1 MEPDF
6 RALQVLAEVSLGIV
20 GFSAILIGLSRSKK
34 GFSKPDNFRIQLLT
48 FSAFGAMFCA
58 LLPFAIFNQNNID
71 LSWAI
76 VNWTLCSYSTIGL
89 LIFPR
94 RVFDLRR
101 EGYKDLFPFKII
113 ALQVGIL
120 ITIFI
125 LSGSMI
131 LGLIDQKNNFY
142 IFCYLTLGLSLR
154 WPINFFRASSD
165 VLIVFADIP
174 RFIAISQS
182 KRGGHTTHQS
192 TFNATNV
199 TLW

>member
-76 VNWTLCSYSTIGL
+76 VNWTLCLYSTIGL

-113 ALQVGIL
+113 ALQV
-120 ITIFI
+120 
-125 LSGSMI
+125 
-131 LGLIDQKNNFY
+131 
-142 IFCYLTLGLSLR
+142 
-154 WPINFFRASSD
+154 
-165 VLIVFADIP
+165 
-174 RFIAISQS
+174 
-182 KRGGHTTHQS
+182 
-192 TFNATNV
+192 
-199 TLW
+199 

>member
-20 GFSAILIGLSRSKK
+20 GFSAILIGLSRSKN
-34 GFSKPDNFRIQLLT
+34 GFSRPDNFRIQLLT

-71 LSWAI
+71 LSWTI
-76 VNWTLCSYSTIGL
+76 VNWSLCLYSTIGL

-101 EGYKDLFPFKII
+101 EGYKDLFPFKIVL
-113 ALQVGIL
+113 LQVGIL

-131 LGLIDQKNNFY
+131 LGFIEQKNNFY
-142 IFCYLTLGLSLR
+142 LFC
-154 WPINFFRASSD
+154 
-165 VLIVFADIP
+165 LILFVV
-174 RFIAISQS
+174 
-182 KRGGHTTHQS
+182 QS
-192 TFNATNV
+192 TVAFIRTMFV
-199 TLW
+199 RVE